1 MSFELQTLYDQ
12 ISTYGEL
19 IGIQDVRNKHGNLIM
34 QIVNI
39 EFDNN
44 LFIFFNEFNLKEDCF
59 KPTKLE
65 IKKL

>member
-1 MSFELQTLYDQ
+1 MSFELQTLYEQ
-12 ISTYGEL
+12 IDTYGEF
-19 IGIQDVRNKHGNLIM
+19 IGAQDVRNKNGKLIM

-44 LFIFFNEFNLKEDCF
+44 LFIFFNEWNKKDECF